1 MAMGT
6 INEYLAQYHDERLNQ
21 LSKILFALNA
31 FQAEPEEI
39 DELLPALFT
48 RDMLEDDELRHYVTY
63 LRRAIHRWQ
72 QRQLGPYVP
81 DECDVLDRDLDL

>member
-6 INEYLAQYHDERLNQ
+6 IGDYLEQYHDERLNQ
-21 LSKILFALNA
+21 LSKILFALQA
-31 FQAEPEEI
+31 FQAEAEEI

-48 RDMLEDDELRHYVTY
+48 RDMLEDDEVRHYVTY
-63 LRRAIHRWQ
+63 LRKAIHRWQ
-72 QRQLGPYVP
+72 QRQMGPYVQ

>member
-1 MAMGT
+1 MGT
-6 INEYLAQYHDERLNQ
+6 IQEHLDRFHDERLNQ
-21 LSKILFALNA
+21 LSKILFALAA
-31 FQAEPEEI
+31 FQPEPEELEEI
-39 DELLPALFT
+39 LPACFT
-48 RDMLEDDELRHYVTY
+48 RDMLEDDEIRHYVTW